1 MAYTSLLQQW
11 AQSEISTWGDDHK
24 CDIACVL
31 HAIYGGTS
39 SHQGGWRDS
48 EGSFKRGWGKGDTSI
63 ATEFQN
69 NSYQITH
76 SSLTESVGVYL
87 KSFYKTTYILL
98 HYSWEKKKKS
108 LPLAWKTGRRKT
120 QFGLFTA
127 WDYPKS
133 LHSQSGCWASGEPVC
148 CSQGMMHSCHMW
160 NSHIGV
166 SRVMLMSFICGK
178 GEI

>member
-1 MAYTSLLQQW
+1 MVAPVPTREAGETLRVLLKEVEGRETQALQLNFRITPIRLLIVLLLRVWECIWRVSTRPHTSYC
-11 AQSEISTWGDDHK
+11 IIHG
-24 CDIACVL
+24 
-31 HAIYGGTS
+31 
-39 SHQGGWRDS
+39 
-48 EGSFKRGWGKGDTSI
+48 
-63 ATEFQN
+63 
-69 NSYQITH
+69 
-76 SSLTESVGVYL
+76 
-87 KSFYKTTYILL
+87 
-98 HYSWEKKKKS
+98 KKKKS

-178 GEI
+178 GEIKKTPKPLLHDIVQQSELRINHFSFWYLPC